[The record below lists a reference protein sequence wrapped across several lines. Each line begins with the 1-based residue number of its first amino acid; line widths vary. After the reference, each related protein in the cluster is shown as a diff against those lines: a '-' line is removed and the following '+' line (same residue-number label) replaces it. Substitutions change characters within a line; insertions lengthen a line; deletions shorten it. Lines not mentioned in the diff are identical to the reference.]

1 MFSNPG
7 SMCISS
13 LYTNLHYISKTPP
26 DCSLVS
32 FEGVHIP
39 TQQHLLAAASS
50 YLACLLAQG
59 CTTTPTII
67 LPFTTKVVRKIIQV
81 LGEKEGNTIDSEA
94 FLAARELG
102 IMFLK
107 KEVTNHDIGLRYGS
121 NIHPNPFFEESIK
134 NYENSASELFVPK
147 HGGKTLKHT
156 AETLPVFERKKETRK
171 KYPPTPEDHDFN
183 YSNTLE
189 QENKETQDTF
199 PLKNKKQVKK
209 VKSKRDRIDK
219 NLRKANIQNVNLD
232 QSICCEQ
239 NSKGVKNPSNI
250 DAHMKSLLYQYFDF
264 SAGSRKNCITHPK
277 TSTRCLACE
286 LCGKSFK
293 TNMEKAKNKKSCHT
307 TNKRLASRTKQQ
319 EKKKFGT
326 SGQSFAKK
334 ETMKRPQTVNNTDEQ
349 FPPSYLRSDNLTN
362 SSDISS
368 CNESKQKEHNHIL
381 LSKTPTDKYAKYKIK
396 YMKYFNLICNK

>member
-32 FEGVHIP
+32 SEGVHIP

-59 CTTTPTII
+59 GTTII

-81 LGEKEGNTIDSEA
+81 LGEKEGNTIDSET

-107 KEVTNHDIGLRYGS
+107 EEVTDHDIVLRYGS

-134 NYENSASELFVPK
+134 NYGNSASELFVPK

-171 KYPPTPEDHDFN
+171 
-183 YSNTLE
+183 
-189 QENKETQDTF
+189 
-199 PLKNKKQVKK
+199 
-209 VKSKRDRIDK
+209 
-219 NLRKANIQNVNLD
+219 NIPQH
-232 QSICCEQ
+232 QRSI
-239 NSKGVKNPSNI
+239 V
-250 DAHMKSLLYQYFDF
+250 
-264 SAGSRKNCITHPK
+264 
-277 TSTRCLACE
+277 
-286 LCGKSFK
+286 
-293 TNMEKAKNKKSCHT
+293 
-307 TNKRLASRTKQQ
+307 
-319 EKKKFGT
+319 
-326 SGQSFAKK
+326 
-334 ETMKRPQTVNNTDEQ
+334 
-349 FPPSYLRSDNLTN
+349 
-362 SSDISS
+362 
-368 CNESKQKEHNHIL
+368 
-381 LSKTPTDKYAKYKIK
+381 
-396 YMKYFNLICNK
+396 LII